1 MKIDFKDPKNILLGA
16 VSLAALGAGG
26 SLIGLTI
33 EPQSVTDLRVKNA
46 ALEVRVELL
55 EEVAEDCA
63 KLMKEARSRVAEED

>member
-1 MKIDFKDPKNILLGA
+1 MKIDLKDPKNILLGA

-55 EEVAEDCA
+55 EEIAQDCS
-63 KLMKEARSRVAEED
+63 KLMKEARARAMED